1 MSRLLVVVHP
11 ALAPGFRLAGVETFA
26 AEDSGQAQAIVGA
39 WLDAGEAGLVAIDDE
54 LLAGLDPVFRRRLE
68 AAGRLPHIAIPSG
81 VPSAGSG
88 SAGLEPAEG
97 EEAGQKRRVANMIRR
112 VIGFHITFQRESTNS
127 D

>member
-26 AEDSGQAQAIVGA
+26 AGDSGQAQAIVGA

-54 LLAGLDPVFRRRLE
+54 LLAGLDPIFRRRLE
-68 AAGRLPHIAIPSG
+68 AAGRLPHIAIPG
-81 VPSAGSG
+81 GIPSTGSG
-88 SAGLEPAEG
+88 PAEG
-97 EEAGQKRRVANMIRR
+97 EEAGQKRRMADMIRR